1 MWAKKHDSC
10 IRLISARPQL
20 DEKDLEDSLLD
31 DASSE
36 EEVIDA
42 KRPTS
47 LTKGEPRT
55 QFAFL
60 LGVHSLIPSTAAGS
74 ERPKTK
80 SGARSSKVVSAED
93 CLEIT

>member
-1 MWAKKHDSC
+1 MRSWLDE
-10 IRLISARPQL
+10 RLNLCLQL

-47 LTKGEPRT
+47 NNKGEQDAPID
-55 QFAFL
+55 
-60 LGVHSLIPSTAAGS
+60 HP
-74 ERPKTK
+74 PKMT
-80 SGARSSKVVSAED
+80 VW
-93 CLEIT
+93 

>member
-1 MWAKKHDSC
+1 MLITFTGTEIPPYPCSRHHD
-10 IRLISARPQL
+10 ILIPIETTTIPSFRAAAGLGRQL

-47 LTKGEPRT
+47 LSKGAP
-55 QFAFL
+55 
-60 LGVHSLIPSTAAGS
+60 LG
-74 ERPKTK
+74 
-80 SGARSSKVVSAED
+80 
-93 CLEIT
+93 